1 MLKLI
6 YPVKFTSKK
15 KSGITAG
22 QNKLELTIWNI
33 YTVQH
38 KMVIGLVL
46 LVNKLLEV
54 LMKNLMR
61 VILSIICLKQW
72 LN

>member
-6 YPVKFTSKK
+6 YPVKLTKK
-15 KSGITAG
+15 ESGILTAG
-22 QNKLELTIWNI
+22 QNKLRTNNSEI

-46 LVNKLLEV
+46 
-54 LMKNLMR
+54 
-61 VILSIICLKQW
+61 
-72 LN
+72 